1 MSDKVKF
8 EDVVAISGV
17 SGLHKIVGRSKGGL
31 VIELL
36 DESHRRQAV
45 PMNNKVSVLAE
56 IAMFTPTEDVKLGQI
71 FKKLI
76 DENVAA
82 PAKGA
87 KPDEVKAFMEK
98 ALPGYDQDRV
108 YVSHMEKLAK
118 WYLVLKD
125 VVDMET
131 LVVIEE
137 DADEAATEPT
147 AEAET
152 ATEPQKEEA

>member
-1 MSDKVKF
+1 MSEKIKF
-8 EDVVAISGV
+8 DDVVAISGMP
-17 SGLHKIVGRSKGGL
+17 GLHKIVGRSKGGL

-71 FKKLI
+71 IKKLI

-82 PAKGA
+82 PNKGA
-87 KPDEVKAFMEK
+87 KPDEVKAFMSK
-98 ALPGYDQDRV
+98 ALPGYDEARV

-118 WYLVLKD
+118 WYVVLKD

-131 LVVIEE
+131 LVVIED
-137 DADEAATEPT
+137 DAEEAIIEPT
-147 AEAET
+147 AVAET
-152 ATEPQKEEA
+152 AAEPQKEEV